1 MRGRSQIGVGM
12 EADQVGAKEV
22 LEPAKL
28 IRPAD
33 ILIHI
38 EEQEVTHGLYGWWFD
53 GSLPEVPRGGCL
65 EFGGKHLLYIGIAP
79 PKERPTRPG
88 SAIPVKRCLW
98 RNHLHG
104 SVRSSTLRLSLA
116 ALLKDQLELE
126 FYRDAGDRVSMA
138 KDHEKNLT
146 DWIEEHAG
154 ISVVHH
160 DAPWQLEEALVRNGP
175 PLPLNL
181 SMSGH
186 PFKPTLS
193 ALRKALGRDCRHLQ
207 QIPGICSDRRAWPR
221 CIEPAGRLTGI
232 CDMSS
237 QPPHRA

>member
-12 EADQVGAKEV
+12 EADQVAAKQV
-22 LEPAKL
+22 LEPTKL

-33 ILIHI
+33 ILAHI
-38 EEQEVTHGLYGWWFD
+38 EEHEVTHGLYGWWFD
-53 GSLPEVPRGGCL
+53 GSLPEVPRGECL
-65 EFGGKHLLYIGIAP
+65 GFDGKHLLYIGIAP
-79 PKERPTRPG
+79 PKDQPKRPR
-88 SAIPVKRCLW
+88 SAAPVKRRLW

-116 ALLKDQLELE
+116 ALLKNQLGFE
-126 FYRDAGDRVSMA
+126 FYRDAGDRVRMI
-138 KDHEKNLT
+138 KDDEENLT
-146 DWIEEHAG
+146 AWIEDHAG

-181 SMSGH
+181 SMSSH

-193 ALRKALGRDCRHLQ
+193 ALRKALGRD
-207 QIPGICSDRRAWPR
+207 
-221 CIEPAGRLTGI
+221 
-232 CDMSS
+232 
-237 QPPHRA
+237 

>member
-1 MRGRSQIGVGM
+1 M
-12 EADQVGAKEV
+12 EADQIAAKQV

-33 ILIHI
+33 ILVHI
-38 EEQEVTHGLYGWWFD
+38 EEYAITHGLYGWWFD
-53 GSLPEVPRGGCL
+53 DSLPEVPSGGCR
-65 EFGGKHLLYIGIAP
+65 EFDGKHLLYIGIAP
-79 PKERPTRPG
+79 PKDRPIRPG
-88 SAIPVKRCLW
+88 SATPVKRRLW
-98 RNHLHG
+98 RNHLRG

-116 ALLKDQLELE
+116 ALLKDQLCFD
-126 FYRDAGDRVSMA
+126 FYRDARGRVRMA
-138 KDHEKNLT
+138 KDHEEQLT
-146 DWIEEHAG
+146 TWIEEHAG

-193 ALRKALGRDCRHLQ
+193 ALRKALGRD
-207 QIPGICSDRRAWPR
+207 
-221 CIEPAGRLTGI
+221 
-232 CDMSS
+232 
-237 QPPHRA
+237 

>member
-1 MRGRSQIGVGM
+1 MK
-12 EADQVGAKEV
+12 ADQVAAKQV

-33 ILIHI
+33 ILAHI
-38 EEQEVTHGLYGWWFD
+38 EEREVTHGLYGWWFD
-53 GSLPEVPRGGCL
+53 DSLPEVPRGECL
-65 EFGGKHLLYIGIAP
+65 GFDGKHLLYIGIAP
-79 PKERPTRPG
+79 PKDKPTKPG
-88 SAIPVKRCLW
+88 SATPVKRRLW
-98 RNHLHG
+98 RNHLRG

-116 ALLKDQLELE
+116 ALLEDQLGFE
-126 FYRDAGDRVSMA
+126 FYRDAGDRVRMT
-138 KDHEKNLT
+138 KDHEERLT
-146 DWIEEHAG
+146 AWIVDHAG

-193 ALRKALGRDCRHLQ
+193 ALRKTLGRD
-207 QIPGICSDRRAWPR
+207 
-221 CIEPAGRLTGI
+221 
-232 CDMSS
+232 
-237 QPPHRA
+237 

>member
-1 MRGRSQIGVGM
+1 M
-12 EADQVGAKEV
+12 EADQVAAKEV

-33 ILIHI
+33 ILTYI
-38 EEQEVTHGLYGWWFD
+38 EGHEVTHGLYGWWID
-53 GSLPEVPRGGCL
+53 GSLTEVPRGGCL

-79 PKERPTRPG
+79 PKDKPAKPG
-88 SAIPVKRCLW
+88 SATPVKRRLW

-116 ALLKDQLELE
+116 ALLKDQLDFE
-126 FYRDAGDRVSMA
+126 FYRDARGRVRMT
-138 KDHEKNLT
+138 KDHEEQLT
-146 DWIEEHAG
+146 TWIEEHAG

-193 ALRKALGRDCRHLQ
+193 ALRKALGRDSPDL
-207 QIPGICSDRRAWPR
+207 
-221 CIEPAGRLTGI
+221 
-232 CDMSS
+232 
-237 QPPHRA
+237 

>member
-12 EADQVGAKEV
+12 EADQIAAKQV

-33 ILIHI
+33 ILVHI
-38 EEQEVTHGLYGWWFD
+38 EEYAVTHGLYGWWFD
-53 GSLPEVPRGGCL
+53 DSLPEVPRGGCL
-65 EFGGKHLLYIGIAP
+65 EFDGKHLLYIGIAP
-79 PKERPTRPG
+79 PKDRPTKPG
-88 SAIPVKRCLW
+88 TATPVKRRLW
-98 RNHLHG
+98 RNHLRG
-104 SVRSSTLRLSLA
+104 SARSSTLRLSLA
-116 ALLKDQLELE
+116 ALLRDQLGFE
-126 FYRDAGDRVSMA
+126 FYMDASDRVRMTN
-138 KDHEKNLT
+138 DHEERLT
-146 DWIEEHAG
+146 AWIEDHAG

-193 ALRKALGRDCRHLQ
+193 ALRKTLGRD
-207 QIPGICSDRRAWPR
+207 
-221 CIEPAGRLTGI
+221 
-232 CDMSS
+232 
-237 QPPHRA
+237 